1 MDKFKSFFGA
11 LPDPRAA
18 NRRHELVDVLFIALL
33 ATLCGAEG
41 AADMAR
47 FSRSKEGLL
56 RRFMRLEHGMPS
68 HDTFS
73 RVFRLL
79 DPVAF
84 EEAFLKFVRAFARFS
99 KLDLKGI
106 IAIDGKSLRG
116 AYERGKSATPMHLVN
131 VFAAEARLAL
141 ASRKAPGRNEIE
153 GALEVLKTL
162 KLKHCIVAG
171 DALFCSRPI
180 AKAILEREGDYVLA
194 LKGNQSKL
202 FASVKRVF
210 EGRAVRH
217 SAQQLETSTHD
228 RREWR
233 RATVIRNKT
242 IGIEQG
248 FPGVAA
254 LGRVT
259 SRRRPRG
266 GKTSLVVRYYL
277 LSAGLSAKMLL
288 HTVRSRWS
296 IENQL
301 HWLLDV
307 VLREDANR
315 ARKDNAPE
323 ILAILRKLALN
334 LLRAHPETISIR
346 QKIKA
351 AAWDDTFLL
360 SLIGQFAHMR

>member
-1 MDKFKSFFGA
+1 MGKFKSFFRA

-18 NRRHELVDVLFIALL
+18 NCRHELLEVLFIALL

-47 FSRSKEGLL
+47 FGQSKEGLL
-56 RRFMRLEHGMPS
+56 RRFLWLKHGIPS

-84 EEAFLKFVRAFARFS
+84 EGMFLKFVRAFARFS
-99 KLDLKGI
+99 KLDLKGV

-116 AYERGKSATPMHLVN
+116 AYDRGKSATPMHLVN

-153 GALEVLKTL
+153 GALAVLKML
-162 KLKHCIVAG
+162 QLKHCIVVG
-171 DALFCSRPI
+171 DALFCSRCV
-180 AKAILEREGDYVLA
+180 ATAILRRGGDYVLA

-202 FASVKRVF
+202 LLRVRRVF
-210 EGRAVRH
+210 DSRAPRR
-217 SAQQLETSTHD
+217 SAEQRDPSTHD

-233 RATVIRNKT
+233 RASVIRNT
-242 IGIEQG
+242 SVGSEQD

-254 LGRVT
+254 LGRIT
-259 SRRRPRG
+259 SRRRPHG
-266 GKTSLVVRYYL
+266 GKTTLVVRYYL
-277 LSAGLSAKMLL
+277 LSRYLSPRQLL
-288 HTVRSRWS
+288 RTVRSRWS

-307 VLREDANR
+307 AFCEDANR

-323 ILAILRKLALN
+323 NLAILRKLALN
-334 LLRAHPETISIR
+334 LLRAHPEKISI
-346 QKIKA
+346 
-351 AAWDDTFLL
+351 
-360 SLIGQFAHMR
+360 

>member
-1 MDKFKSFFGA
+1 MGKFKSFFRA
-11 LPDPRAA
+11 LDDPRAA
-18 NRRHELVDVLFIALL
+18 NHQHELLEVLFIALL

-47 FSRSKEGLL
+47 FGHSKEGLL
-56 RRFMRLEHGMPS
+56 RRFLRLEHGVPS

-84 EEAFLKFVRAFARFS
+84 ERAFLKFVQAFARFS
-99 KLDLKGI
+99 KLNLKGV

-116 AYERGKSATPMHLVN
+116 AYDRGKNAVPLHLVN

-153 GALEVLKTL
+153 GALEVLKML
-162 KLKHCIVAG
+162 RLKHCIVAG
-171 DALFCSRPI
+171 DALFCSRPV
-180 AKAILEREGDYVLA
+180 AQAILEREGDYVLA

-202 FASVKRVF
+202 LTSVKRVF
-210 EGRAVRH
+210 GGRAARR
-217 SAQQLETSTHD
+217 SAEQLEPTTHD

-233 RATVIRNKT
+233 RATVIRNSS

-248 FPGVAA
+248 FPGVVA

-259 SRRRPRG
+259 SRRRPHS

-277 LSAGLSAKMLL
+277 LSTYLSARALL

-323 ILAILRKLALN
+323 ILAVLRKLALN
-334 LLRAHPETISIR
+334 LLRAHPEKISIR
-346 QKIKA
+346 QKIKS
-351 AAWDDTFLL
+351 AAWDDAFLL

>member
-1 MDKFKSFFGA
+1 VGKFKSYFRA

-18 NRRHELVDVLFIALL
+18 NRRHELLEVLFIALL

-47 FSRSKEGLL
+47 FGRSKEGLL
-56 RRFMRLEHGMPS
+56 RRFLRLEHGMPS

-73 RVFRLL
+73 RLFRLL

-84 EEAFLKFVRAFARFS
+84 ERAFLKFVRAFARFS

-106 IAIDGKSLRG
+106 VAIDGKSLRG

-141 ASRKAPGRNEIE
+141 ASHKAPGRNEIE
-153 GALEVLKTL
+153 GALGVLKLLQL
-162 KLKHCIVAG
+162 KDCIVAG
-171 DALFCSRPI
+171 DALFCSRSI
-180 AKAILEREGDYVLA
+180 AKAILERKGDYVLA

-202 FASVKRVF
+202 LTSVKRVF
-210 EGRAVRH
+210 DGRAARR
-217 SAQQLETSTHD
+217 SAQQLEPSTHD

-233 RATVIRNKT
+233 RATVIRNKN
-242 IGIEQG
+242 IGIQQD

-259 SRRRPRG
+259 SRRRPQG

-277 LSAGLSAKMLL
+277 LSTYLPARTLL

-334 LLRAHPETISIR
+334 LLRAHPEKISIR
-346 QKIKA
+346 QKIKS

-360 SLIGQFAHMR
+360 SLIGQLAHMR

>member
-1 MDKFKSFFGA
+1 VGKFKSYFGK
-11 LPDPRAA
+11 LPDPRAD
-18 NRRHELVDVLFIALL
+18 NHRHELLEVLFIALL

-47 FSRSKEGLL
+47 FGHSKEELL
-56 RRFMRLEHGMPS
+56 RRFLPLEHGVPS

-84 EEAFLKFVRAFARFS
+84 EDVFLKFVRAFARFS
-99 KLDLKGI
+99 KLDLTGV

-141 ASRKAPGRNEIE
+141 ASRKAPGRNETE
-153 GALEVLKTL
+153 GALQVLKML
-162 KLKHCIVAG
+162 QLKHCIVVG
-171 DALFCSRPI
+171 DALFCSRSV

-202 FASVKRVF
+202 LTAVKRVF
-210 EGRAVRH
+210 DGRAPRH
-217 SAQQLETSTHD
+217 SAEQLEPSTHD

-233 RATVIRNKT
+233 RATVIRNKS
-242 IGIEQG
+242 IGIEQD

-259 SRRRPRG
+259 SRRRPQS
-266 GKTSLVVRYYL
+266 GKPSLVVRYYL
-277 LSAGLSAKMLL
+277 LSTCLSAKKLL
-288 HTVRSRWS
+288 HAVRSRWS

-315 ARKDNAPE
+315 ARMDNAPE

-334 LLRAHPETISIR
+334 LLRTHPEKISIR
-346 QKIKA
+346 QKIKSA
-351 AAWDDTFLL
+351 GWNDTFLL

>member
-1 MDKFKSFFGA
+1 MGKFKSVFRV
-11 LPDPRAA
+11 LCDPRAA
-18 NRRHELVDVLFIALL
+18 NRQHELLEVLFIALL

-47 FSRSKEGLL
+47 FGRSKEGLL
-56 RRFMRLEHGMPS
+56 RRFLRLEHGLPS

-84 EEAFLKFVRAFARFS
+84 ERAFLKFVRAFARFS
-99 KLDLKGI
+99 KLDLKGV

-116 AYERGKSATPMHLVN
+116 AYDRGRSATPMHLVN

-141 ASRKAPGRNEIE
+141 ASRKAPERNEIE
-153 GALEVLKTL
+153 GALDVLKML
-162 KLKHCIVAG
+162 RLKHCIVAG
-171 DALFCSRPI
+171 DALFCSRPV

-202 FASVKRVF
+202 LAAVKRLF
-210 EGRAVRH
+210 DSRAARR
-217 SAQQLETSTHD
+217 SAEQLEPSTHD

-233 RATVIRNKT
+233 RATVICNRS
-242 IGIEQG
+242 IGIEQS
-248 FPGVAA
+248 FPGIAA
-254 LGRVT
+254 VGRIT
-259 SRRRPRG
+259 ARRRPHG
-266 GKTSLVVRYYL
+266 GKTTLVVRYYL
-277 LSAGLSAKMLL
+277 LSTALSARTLL
-288 HTVRSRWS
+288 RTVRSRWS

-315 ARKDNAPE
+315 ARKDHAPE
-323 ILAILRKLALN
+323 NIAVVRKLALN
-334 LLRAHPETISIR
+334 LLRAHPDKISIR
-346 QKIKA
+346 QKIKS
-351 AAWDDTFLL
+351 AAWDETFLL
-360 SLIGQFAHMR
+360 SLISQFAHMR

>member
-1 MDKFKSFFGA
+1 MGKFKSFFRA

-18 NRRHELVDVLFIALL
+18 NRQHELLEVLFIALL

-47 FSRSKEGLL
+47 FGDAKEGLL
-56 RRFMRLEHGMPS
+56 RRFLRLEHGVPS

-84 EEAFLKFVRAFARFS
+84 EGMFLKFVRAFARFS
-99 KLDLKGI
+99 KLDLKGTI
-106 IAIDGKSLRG
+106 VIDGKSLRG

-141 ASRKAPGRNEIE
+141 ASRKAPARNEIE
-153 GALEVLKTL
+153 GALEVLKML
-162 KLKHCIVAG
+162 QLKHCIVAG
-171 DALFCSRPI
+171 DALFCSRPV

-202 FASVKRVF
+202 LASVKRVF
-210 EGRAVRH
+210 DGRAVRR
-217 SAQQLETSTHD
+217 SAQQLEPSTHD

-233 RATVIRNKT
+233 RATVIGNKS

-259 SRRRPRG
+259 SRRRPQG
-266 GKTSLVVRYYL
+266 GKISLVVRYYL
-277 LSAGLSAKMLL
+277 LSTCLSAKALL

-307 VLREDANR
+307 VLHEDANR

-323 ILAILRKLALN
+323 ILATLRKLALN
-334 LLRAHPETISIR
+334 LLRAHPEKISIR
-346 QKIKA
+346 QKIKS

-360 SLIGQFAHMR
+360 SLIAQFTHMQ

>member
-1 MDKFKSFFGA
+1 MGKFKSFFRV
-11 LPDPRAA
+11 LRDPRAA
-18 NRRHELVDVLFIALL
+18 NRQHDLLEVLFIALL

-47 FSRSKEGLL
+47 FTRSKEALL
-56 RRFMRLEHGMPS
+56 RRFLRLEHGVPS

-79 DPVAF
+79 DPMAF
-84 EEAFLKFVRAFARFS
+84 ERAFLKFVRAFARFS
-99 KLDLKGI
+99 KRDLKGV

-116 AYERGKSATPMHLVN
+116 AYDRGKSATPMHLVN

-141 ASRKAPGRNEIE
+141 ASCKAPGRNEIE
-153 GALEVLKTL
+153 GALEVLKML
-162 KLKHCIVAG
+162 RLKHCIVAG
-171 DALFCSRPI
+171 DALFCSRSV
-180 AKAILEREGDYVLA
+180 AKAILDREGDYVLA

-202 FASVKRVF
+202 LAAVKRVF
-210 EGRAVRH
+210 DGRAARRC
-217 SAQQLETSTHD
+217 AERLQPSTHD

-233 RATVIRNKT
+233 RATVIRNRS

-248 FPGVAA
+248 FPGIVAV
-254 LGRVT
+254 GRVT
-259 SRRRPRG
+259 SRRRPYG

-277 LSAGLSAKMLL
+277 LSTCLAPSKLL
-288 HTVRSRWS
+288 HAVRSRWS

-307 VLREDANR
+307 VLHEDANR

-334 LLRAHPETISIR
+334 LLQAHPEKISIR
-346 QKIKA
+346 QKIKS
-351 AAWDDTFLL
+351 AAWDDRFLL
-360 SLIGQFAHMR
+360 SLIGQFLHMR